1 MEIGWTEMRL
11 NKTMLRKLYRSTKA
25 LAIPMTFL
33 ILLVSMICM
42 ISVTYYF
49 AVEKVNSR
57 STMLKVSTAKQEML
71 SFSQDT
77 LPVLWQPG
85 AACTFEFSDSGGKLC
100 VQPNKNV
107 LTVNVSDNQNISG
120 VIYNQTVGQ
129 VIYEL
134 PYSETPDTGVYLK
147 GDSRVI
153 TNQSGSVMTQ
163 LGIALGDEHA
173 ELQLRY
179 RPTVS
184 YTTAGLENGKTVN
197 NIRVYIVNLNAS
209 QDFGLYGK
217 LPIKA
222 TCLSTQIAATTYNV
236 DYDVQS
242 LTFTATLNGK
252 TGQITVPIES
262 TLDGAVI
269 NIQTVQSIVQIERC
283 LR

>member
-1 MEIGWTEMRL
+1 MRL
-11 NKTMLRKLYRSTKA
+11 NKTRLRKLYRSTKA

-33 ILLVSMICM
+33 ILLVSMIAM

-57 STMLKVSTAKQEML
+57 STMLKVSQAKQEML
-71 SFSQDT
+71 SFSENA

-100 VQPNKNV
+100 IQPNKNA
-107 LTVNVSDNQNISG
+107 LTINVSDGQSIS
-120 VIYNQTVGQ
+120 NSLFDQTVGQ
-129 VIYEL
+129 VTYEL
-134 PYSETPDTGVYLK
+134 PYSESPETGVYLK

-173 ELQLRY
+173 EIQLRY

-184 YTTAGLENGKTVN
+184 YTTAGSQDGKTVT
-197 NIRVYIVNLNAS
+197 NIRIYIVNLNAS
-209 QDFGLYGK
+209 QDFGLFGK
-217 LPIKA
+217 IPIKA
-222 TCLSTQIAATTYNV
+222 TCLGTQISTTTFNV
-236 DYDVQS
+236 AYEIQK

-252 TGQITVPIES
+252 TGQVTIPIES

-269 NIQTVQSIVQIERC
+269 NIQTVQSNVQIERC

>member
-1 MEIGWTEMRL
+1 MRL

-49 AVEKVNSR
+49 AVDKVNSR

-71 SFSQDT
+71 AFGEDMV
-77 LPVLWQPG
+77 PVLWQPG

-100 VQPNKNV
+100 VQPNNNT
-107 LTVNVSDNQNISG
+107 LTVNVSDSQSISG
-120 VIYNQTVGQ
+120 TIFSQTIGQ
-129 VIYEL
+129 VTYQL
-134 PYSETPDTGVYLK
+134 PYSEAPDTGVYLK

-163 LGIALGDEHA
+163 LGIALGDERA

-179 RPTVS
+179 RPTIS
-184 YTTAGLENGKTVN
+184 YTTAGLEDGKPVN

-209 QDFGLYGK
+209 QEFALFGK
-217 LPIKA
+217 LPLKA
-222 TCLSTQIAATTYNV
+222 TCLSTQIATTTYTV
-236 DYDVQS
+236 DYAAQS
-242 LTFTATLNGK
+242 LTFTATLNGR
-252 TGQITVPIES
+252 TGQVTIPIQSTVA
-262 TLDGAVI
+262 GAVI
-269 NIQTVQSIVQIERC
+269 NIQTVQSNIQIQRC
-283 LR
+283 IR